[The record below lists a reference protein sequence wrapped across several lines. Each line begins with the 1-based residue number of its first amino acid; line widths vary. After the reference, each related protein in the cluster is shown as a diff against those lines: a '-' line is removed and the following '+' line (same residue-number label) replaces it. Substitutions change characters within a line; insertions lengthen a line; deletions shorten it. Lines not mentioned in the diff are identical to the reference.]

1 MVAELYWH
9 LEELT
14 YDECETFMPL
24 LDGDIVFCPSVCD
37 GDSFRLCW
45 VDRSG
50 RKVRIVGRLLGVD
63 TPEMTGSSAHE
74 KSLARKAKQR
84 LEDVVMGEFVT
95 IRNSHIEKYGRSM
108 SDLQVGNIESVADYM
123 LADPTICK
131 PYEGGNKQKWE

>member
-1 MVAELYWH
+1 MVAELYWR

-14 YDECETFMPL
+14 YDECETFIPL

-37 GDSFRLCW
+37 GDS
-45 VDRSG
+45 SG

-95 IRNSHIEKYGRSM
+95 IRNSHIEKYGRSV

-123 LADPTICK
+123 LTDPTLCN
-131 PYEGGNKQKWE
+131 PYEGGTKQKWD